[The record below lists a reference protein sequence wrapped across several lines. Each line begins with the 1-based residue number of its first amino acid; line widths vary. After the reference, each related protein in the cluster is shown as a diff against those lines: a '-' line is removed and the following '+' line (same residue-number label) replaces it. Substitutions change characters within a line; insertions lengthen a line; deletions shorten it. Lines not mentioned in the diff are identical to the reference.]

1 MMGLVSESTLNKETG
16 RDRMMATHPPAPHQ
30 QGHPRRRRAHPALIV
45 AVLLGLLVGGAWVGM
60 RLLGGSL
67 GGFGAG
73 DDYPGP
79 GSGEVVIEVAPG
91 DTSSAIGFTLE
102 QADVVASSQA
112 FVDTAVADDRALGI
126 QPGSY
131 SMLAQMSAAG
141 ALERLLDPASRVQ
154 TEVAI
159 PEGLRLTDTVDR
171 LVAASDLPRRD
182 FERALQNPRRLGLPA
197 YADGSAEGFLFPA
210 TYTFDLGTSAE
221 QMLKAMIDRYEQAA
235 QDVGLIDG
243 AAAAGYTPRE
253 ALTVASMVQAEV
265 AERDF
270 GKASRVVANRLELGM
285 TLGFD
290 STVNYAL
297 GADDLTLATEQL
309 AVDSPYNTYVNTGLP
324 PGPINAPGEAAM
336 AAAIAP
342 PPGDWLYFVAVSPD
356 SDKTQFTADYQEFL
370 QFKDEFYSQVP

>member
-1 MMGLVSESTLNKETG
+1 MTASK
-16 RDRMMATHPPAPHQ
+16 A
-30 QGHPRRRRAHPALIV
+30 RRAHPALIV
-45 AVLLGLLVGGAWVGM
+45 VVLLGLLVGGAWVGM
-60 RLLGGSL
+60 RLLGDSL
-67 GGFGAG
+67 GGFGGA

-79 GSGEVVIEVAPG
+79 GSGAVVIEVAAG
-91 DTSSAIGFTLE
+91 DTSSAIGSTLE
-102 QADVVASSQA
+102 QADVVASAQA
-112 FVDTAVADDRALGI
+112 FVDAAVADDRALGI

-131 SMLAQMSAAG
+131 SMLTQMSAAG

-171 LVAASDLPRRD
+171 LVKASDLPRRD
-182 FERALQNPRRLGLPA
+182 FEQALQNPRRLGLPD

-210 TYTFDLGTSAE
+210 TYTFDPGTSAE

-235 QDVGLIDG
+235 QDVGLVDG

-309 AVDSPYNTYVNTGLP
+309 AVDSPYNTYVNAGLP
-324 PGPINAPGEAAM
+324 PGPINSPGEAAM
-336 AAAIAP
+336 TAAIAP
-342 PPGDWLYFVAVSPD
+342 PPGDWLYFVAVSPG

-370 QFKDEFYSQVP
+370 RFKDEFYSQVP

>member
-1 MMGLVSESTLNKETG
+1 MTAPT
-16 RDRMMATHPPAPHQ
+16 TPHPPAPHPHE
-30 QGHPRRRRAHPALIV
+30 HPRRRRAHPALV
-45 AVLLGLLVGGAWVGM
+45 VLVLLGLLVGGAWVGM
-60 RLLGGSL
+60 RILGDTL
-67 GGFGAG
+67 GGFGSA

-79 GSGEVVIEVAPG
+79 GSGEVVIEVATG
-91 DTSSAIGFTLE
+91 DSSSAIGATLE
-102 QADVVASSQA
+102 QADVVASAEA
-112 FVDTAVADDRALGI
+112 FVDAAVADDRALGI
-126 QPGSY
+126 APGFY
-131 SMLAQMSAAG
+131 SMLEQMSAEG

-154 TEVAI
+154 TEIAI
-159 PEGLRLTDTVDR
+159 PEGLRLTDTIDR

-182 FERALQNPRRLGLPA
+182 FEAALEDPRRLGLPA

-210 TYTFDLGTSAE
+210 TYSFDPDTSAAE
-221 QMLKAMIDRYEQAA
+221 MLKAMVDRFEQAA
-235 QDVGLIDG
+235 DDVGLVEG

-253 ALTVASMVQAEV
+253 ALTVASLVQAEV

-297 GADDLTLATEQL
+297 GGDDLTLADEQL
-309 AVDSPYNTYVNTGLP
+309 AVDSPYNTYEYAGLP

-342 PPGDWLYFVAVSPD
+342 PDGDWLYFVAVSPE
-356 SDKTQFTADYQEFL
+356 SDETQFTADYQEFL
-370 QFKDEFYSQVP
+370 QFKDEFYAQVP

>member
-1 MMGLVSESTLNKETG
+1 VTAP
-16 RDRMMATHPPAPHQ
+16 MAPYPPAPDPH
-30 QGHPRRRRAHPALIV
+30 GHAKRRRAHPALV
-45 AVLLGLLVGGAWVGM
+45 VLVLLGLLVGGAWVGM

-67 GGFGAG
+67 GGFGSA

-91 DTSSAIGFTLE
+91 DSSSAIGATLE
-102 QADVVASSQA
+102 QADVVASAQS
-112 FVDTAVADDRALGI
+112 FVDVAVADDRALGI
-126 QPGSY
+126 SPGSY
-131 SMLAQMSAAG
+131 SMLRQMSAAG

-154 TEVAI
+154 TEVVI

-171 LVAASDLPRRD
+171 LAAAGDLPRRD
-182 FERALQNPRRLGLPA
+182 FVQALQNPRRLGLPD
-197 YADGSAEGFLFPA
+197 YAEGSAEGFLFPA
-210 TYTFDLGTSAE
+210 TYTFDPGTSAE
-221 QMLKAMIDRYEQAA
+221 QMLKAMIDRYDQAA
-235 QDVGLIDG
+235 REVGLVEG

-297 GADDLTLATEQL
+297 GADDLTLDQDQL
-309 AVDSPYNTYVNTGLP
+309 GVDSPYNTYVNTGLP
-324 PGPINAPGEAAM
+324 PGPINSPGEAAM

-342 PPGDWLYFVAVSPD
+342 PPGDWLYFVAVAPGSN
-356 SDKTQFTADYQEFL
+356 KTQFTADYQEFL

>member
-1 MMGLVSESTLNKETG
+1 MTAP
-16 RDRMMATHPPAPHQ
+16 MAPHPPAPHPP
-30 QGHPRRRRAHPALIV
+30 GHPRRRRAHPALV
-45 AVLLGLLVGGAWVGM
+45 VLVLLGLLAGGAWVGM
-60 RLLGGSL
+60 RILGSTL
-67 GGFGAG
+67 GGFGSA

-79 GSGEVVIEVAPG
+79 GSGEVVIEVAAG
-91 DTSSAIGFTLE
+91 DSSSAIGATLE
-102 QADVVASSQA
+102 QADVVASAQA
-112 FVDTAVADDRALGI
+112 FVDAALGDDRALGI
-126 QPGSY
+126 QPGFY
-131 SMLAQMSAAG
+131 AMLQQMSAEG

-159 PEGLRLTDTVDR
+159 PEGLRLTDTIDR
-171 LVAASDLPRRD
+171 LVAASRLPRRD
-182 FERALQNPRRLGLPA
+182 FQQALKNPDRLGLPD

-210 TYTFDLGTSAE
+210 TYTFDPDTSAK

-235 QDVGLIDG
+235 DDVGLVQG

-253 ALTVASMVQAEV
+253 ALTVASLVQAEV

-270 GKASRVVANRLELGM
+270 GRASRVVANRLELGM

-297 GADDLTLATEQL
+297 GEDDLTLADEQL
-309 AVDSPYNTYVNTGLP
+309 AVDSPYNTYQNAGLP

-342 PPGDWLYFVAVSPD
+342 PEGDWLYFVAVSPE
-356 SDKTQFTADYQEFL
+356 SDETQFTADYQEFL
-370 QFKDEFYSQVP
+370 RFKDEFYNQVP